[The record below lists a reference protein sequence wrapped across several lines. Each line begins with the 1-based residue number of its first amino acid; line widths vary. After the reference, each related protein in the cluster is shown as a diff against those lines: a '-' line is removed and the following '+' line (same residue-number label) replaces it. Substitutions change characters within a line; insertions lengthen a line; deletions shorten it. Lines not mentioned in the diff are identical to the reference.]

1 MASLQDLEAQLQA
14 MKKRKAEL
22 SADIRRAAKRM
33 RREHGGDSAKE
44 AHVAQ
49 QLHQAGEKQVGP
61 KIAKGAASQ
70 LLVLVTL
77 AGSCVDAVVSFVL
90 GSGRPERCRTHKL
103 EVWNAEVRR
112 LIADGLNMWYLS
124 LDFSVVLHALDG
136 PQNQVA
142 NLCRYI
148 VEYYLWMWLL
158 ELNCKKGVKP
168 GSSQL
173 LAKACSLIPSQAPAA
188 VTEYLQSFFQ
198 NAANGGRSRRRWIA
212 SFRQRWKVKPGLL
225 KVGEDLKPAEL
236 LSKAALLSLASL
248 GLDNAAQAMLFL
260 SAFLDSFSELLLQ
273 IFCHF
278 GALFLAEF
286 GDRFWAQFWVQF
298 WVQFLSPLIY
308 FLMGALFLDSI
319 LAQIWS
325 QNWAPKWCP
334 KCVFFSVHCL
344 AAR

>member
-168 GSSQL
+168 GSTQL
-173 LAKACSLIPSQAPAA
+173 LAKAVSFIPSQAPAA
-188 VTEYLQSFFQ
+188 VVAYLQSFFQ
-198 NAANGGRSRRRWIA
+198 NGANGGRSRRRWIA

-225 KVGEDLKPAEL
+225 KVGEDLQQAEL
-236 LSKAALLSLASL
+236 LNKAALLSLAPL
-248 GLDNAAQAMLFL
+248 AQGNAAQAMLVWW
-260 SAFLDSFSELLLQ
+260 AFLDSFASLLLRC
-273 IFCHF
+273 FCYFKGPFWLNSGPNFGYNYGPIF
-278 GALFLAEF
+278 GATF
-286 GDRFWAQFWVQF
+286 GSSSGS
-298 WVQFLSPLIY
+298 LS
-308 FLMGALFLDSI
+308 
-319 LAQIWS
+319 
-325 QNWAPKWCP
+325 
-334 KCVFFSVHCL
+334 
-344 AAR
+344 

>member
-22 SADIRRAAKRM
+22 SAEIRKAAKRV
-33 RREHGGDSAKE
+33 RREQGCDSAKE

-61 KIAKGAASQ
+61 KIAKGTASQ
-70 LLVLVTL
+70 LLVLMTL

-103 EVWNAEVRR
+103 EVWSTDVRR
-112 LIADGLNMWYLS
+112 FIADGLNMWYLS

-142 NLCRYI
+142 NLCRYV

-168 GSSQL
+168 GSTQL
-173 LAKACSLIPSQAPAA
+173 LAKAVSFIPSQAPAA
-188 VTEYLQSFFQ
+188 VAEYLQSFFQ
-198 NAANGGRSRRRWIA
+198 NAADGGRSRRRWIA

-225 KVGEDLKPAEL
+225 KVGEDLQPAEL
-236 LSKAALLSLASL
+236 LNKAALLSLGPL
-248 GLDNAAQAMLFL
+248 RQDNAAEAMLVWW
-260 SAFLDSFSELLLQ
+260 AFLDTPSGLLWKPFFVIL
-273 IFCHF
+273 
-278 GALFLAEF
+278 
-286 GDRFWAQFWVQF
+286 GD
-298 WVQFLSPLIY
+298 LC
-308 FLMGALFLDSI
+308 G
-319 LAQIWS
+319 
-325 QNWAPKWCP
+325 
-334 KCVFFSVHCL
+334 
-344 AAR
+344 

>member
-22 SADIRRAAKRM
+22 SADIRKAAKRV

-61 KIAKGAASQ
+61 KIAKGTASQ
-70 LLVLVTL
+70 LLVLMTL

-90 GSGRPERCRTHKL
+90 GSGRPEKCRAHKL
-103 EVWNAEVRR
+103 EVWSTDVRR
-112 LIADGLNMWYLS
+112 FIADGLNMWYLS

-142 NLCRYI
+142 KLCRYV

-168 GSSQL
+168 GSTQL
-173 LAKACSLIPSQAPAA
+173 LAKAVSFIPLQAPAA
-188 VTEYLQSFFQ
+188 VAEYLQSFFQ
-198 NAANGGRSRRRWIA
+198 NAADGGRSRRRWIA

-225 KVGEDLKPAEL
+225 KVGEDLQPAEL
-236 LSKAALLSLASL
+236 LNKAALLSLGPL
-248 GLDNAAQAMLFL
+248 GQGNVAQAKPVWW
-260 SAFLDSFSELLLQ
+260 AFLDSSSELLLKHLLKFLGH
-273 IFCHF
+273 FC
-278 GALFLAEF
+278 
-286 GDRFWAQFWVQF
+286 V
-298 WVQFLSPLIY
+298 
-308 FLMGALFLDSI
+308 
-319 LAQIWS
+319 
-325 QNWAPKWCP
+325 
-334 KCVFFSVHCL
+334 
-344 AAR
+344 